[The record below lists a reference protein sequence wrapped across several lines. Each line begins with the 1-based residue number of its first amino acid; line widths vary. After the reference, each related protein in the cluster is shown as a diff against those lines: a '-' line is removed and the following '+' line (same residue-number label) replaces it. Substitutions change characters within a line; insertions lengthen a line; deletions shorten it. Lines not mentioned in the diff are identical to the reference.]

1 MIDSGPPASTT
12 QTTASFSF
20 SSDQGGASFQCKL
33 DSGSWAGCSSP
44 ASYGSLAVG
53 AHSFSVRAV
62 SAGGDLD
69 ASPAASSWTVRGAT
83 AAASC
88 PRDDDQLRSAGEHH
102 PDHGQLQLLL

>member
-69 ASPAASSWTVRGAT
+69 ASPAASSWTVEAPPPPPPP
-83 AAASC
+83 A
-88 PRDDDQLRSAGEHH
+88 PRR
-102 PDHGQLQLLL
+102 